1 MTSTAMTDIRIYNTL
16 TRRRDV
22 LSTRTPGKLG
32 LYVCGPTV
40 YDHAHLGHARVY
52 VLFDTLVRFLE
63 HRGYEVTYV
72 RNITDIDDKI
82 IRRAQETGQSCE
94 SVAGTFI
101 ESFNADMEILN
112 VRRPTIEPKA
122 TEHVQ
127 EMIEIVSKLVDAE
140 LAYPLEGDVYFS
152 VEGFRGYGKLSG
164 RDLDQLMAGARVEVD
179 ARLRNPHD
187 FALWKASRP
196 GEPSWDSP
204 WGPGRPGWHI
214 ECSAMSLKYLGAGF
228 DIHGGGLDLIFPH
241 HENEIAQSE
250 GALGEAFC
258 SLFMHNGFVNVNRE
272 KMAKSKGNFFLI
284 RQILEHAHPEA
295 IRLFL
300 LGTHYRGP
308 IDLLVTMDEDGTLV
322 GFPQVTEA
330 QKRTGY
336 YYETI
341 DRLEAAAA
349 AGSPDPG
356 AVAGATEAF
365 RDEVDACLCDDFN
378 TARVVGHLN
387 DFMRTANDLVD
398 GGGGGAAARQVLE
411 ALSWCGDLLGIMQS
425 TPAAFSEAVR
435 DRRLSALGITADEI
449 EARIAARRE
458 ARERKDWAA
467 ADAIRDELAAL
478 GIELRDAGGG
488 TRWTVRG

>member
-1 MTSTAMTDIRIYNTL
+1 MTEIRIHNTL
-16 TRRRDV
+16 TRRRDA
-22 LSTRTPGKLG
+22 LETREAGRLG

-82 IRRAQETGQSCE
+82 IKRAQETGQTCE

-101 ESFNADMEILN
+101 DSFNADMDVLN

-122 TEHVQ
+122 TEHVP
-127 EMIEIVSKLVDAE
+127 EMIEIVSKLVDAG

-152 VEGFRGYGKLSG
+152 IEAFRGYGKLSG

-179 ARLRNPHD
+179 TRLRNPHD

-196 GEPSWDSP
+196 GEPTWDSP

-250 GALGEAFC
+250 GALGERFC
-258 SLFMHNGFVNVNRE
+258 RMFMHNGFVNVNRE

-295 IRLFL
+295 VRLFL

-308 IDLLVTMDEDGTLV
+308 IDLQVTMDGDGAV
-322 GFPQVTEA
+322 REFPQIAEA
-330 QKRTGY
+330 QKRTEY
-336 YYETI
+336 YYETLG
-341 DRLEAAAA
+341 RLERASAS
-349 AGSPDPG
+349 GSDDTG
-356 AVAGATEAF
+356 AVAGAAEAF
-365 RDEVDACLCDDFN
+365 RDQVDASLCDDFN
-378 TARVVGHLN
+378 TARAVGHLN
-387 DFMRTANDLVD
+387 DFMRTANELVD
-398 GGGGGAAARQVLE
+398 GGGGGAAARLALE
-411 ALSWCGDLLGIMQS
+411 ALAGCGGVLGIMQS
-425 TPAAFSEAVR
+425 TPDAFAEGVR
-435 DRRLSALGITADEI
+435 DRRLAALGITADEI
-449 EARIAARRE
+449 EARIEARRE
-458 ARERKDWAA
+458 ARARKDWAA

-478 GIELRDAGGG
+478 GIELRDAGDG
-488 TRWTVRG
+488 TRWTVRR

>member
-1 MTSTAMTDIRIYNTL
+1 MHEIRIYNTL

-22 LSTRTPGKLG
+22 LETREEGKVG

-63 HRGYEVTYV
+63 HRGYQVTYV

-82 IRRAQETGQSCE
+82 IKKASETGQSCQG
-94 SVAGTFI
+94 VAGTFI
-101 ESFNADMEILN
+101 ESFASDMEALN
-112 VRRPTIEPKA
+112 VRRPTIEPRA

-127 EMIEIVSKLVDAE
+127 EMIEIVDKLVDRGM
-140 LAYPLEGDVYFS
+140 AYPLEGDVYFS
-152 VEGFRGYGKLSG
+152 LETFGGYGKLSG

-179 ARLRNPHD
+179 TRLRNPHD

-250 GALGEAFC
+250 GALGTPFC

-308 IDLLVTMDEDGTLV
+308 IDLLVTIDADGTV
-322 GFPQVTEA
+322 GDFPQIAEA
-330 QKRTGY
+330 QKRTEY
-336 YYETI
+336 YYETLG
-341 DRLEAAAA
+341 RLERASAGGGADRPDIDEA
-349 AGSPDPG
+349 AG
-356 AVAGATEAF
+356 AF
-365 RDEVDACLCDDFN
+365 LDAVDAALCDDFN
-378 TARVVGHLN
+378 TARAVGHLN
-387 DFMRTANDLVD
+387 DFMRNANELVD
-398 GGGGGAAARQVLE
+398 GGAGGAAAARALE
-411 ALSWCGDLLGIMQS
+411 ALHACGGLLGIMQS
-425 TPAAFSEAVR
+425 SPEDFSARLR
-435 DRRLSALGITADEI
+435 DRKLAALGLDAERI

-458 ARERKDWAA
+458 ARARKDWAA
-467 ADAIRDELAAL
+467 ADAIRDELAGL
-478 GIELRDAGGG
+478 GIELRDAGDG
-488 TRWTVRG
+488 TDWTVRG

>member
-1 MTSTAMTDIRIYNTL
+1 MTEIRIYNTL
-16 TRRRDV
+16 TRKRDV
-22 LSTRTPGKLG
+22 LETRTAGKLG

-52 VLFDTLVRFLE
+52 VLFDSLVRFLE
-63 HRGYEVTYV
+63 SRGYEVTYV
-72 RNITDIDDKI
+72 RNITDIDNKI
-82 IRRAQETGQSCE
+82 IKRAQETGETCE
-94 SVAGTFI
+94 RVAGTFI
-101 ESFNADMEILN
+101 ESFNADMEALN
-112 VRRPTIEPKA
+112 VRRPTIEPRA

-127 EMIEIVSKLVDAE
+127 EMIEIISKLVDAGT
-140 LAYPLEGDVYFS
+140 AYPLEGDVYFS
-152 VEGFRGYGKLSG
+152 VEGFEGYGKLSG
-164 RDLDQLMAGARVEVD
+164 RNLDQLMAGARVEVD
-179 ARLRNPHD
+179 TRLRSPHD

-250 GALGEAFC
+250 GALGEPFC
-258 SLFMHNGFVNVNRE
+258 RLFMHNGFINVNRE

-284 RQILEHAHPEA
+284 SQILEHAHPEA

-308 IDLLVTMDEDGTLV
+308 IDLLVTMDPDGTIRE
-322 GFPQVTEA
+322 FPQVSEA
-330 QKRTGY
+330 QKRIEY

-341 DRLEAAAA
+341 GRLEKAAADGSADASLITKA
-349 AGSPDPG
+349 AESFSD
-356 AVAGATEAF
+356 
-365 RDEVDACLCDDFN
+365 RVDASLCDDFN
-378 TARVVGHLN
+378 TARAVGHLN
-387 DFMRTANDLVD
+387 DFMKAANELVD
-398 GGGGGAAARQVLE
+398 GGGGGAAAARALEVL
-411 ALSWCGDLLGIMQS
+411 ARCGDLFGIMQS
-425 TPAAFSEAVR
+425 TPEAFTRSVR
-435 DRRLSALGITADEI
+435 DRKLAALRITAEQI

-458 ARERKDWAA
+458 ARERKDWAS

-478 GIELRDAGGG
+478 GIELRDAGDT